1 MANKNFA
8 FGLVLSAALS
18 SKFSSSF
25 AKASQNVEELFANM
39 EKMRERAERLEGVLG
54 LF

>member
-39 EKMRERAERLEGVLG
+39 EKMREWAGRLKGVLG

>member
-8 FGLVLSAALS
+8 LGFVLSATLS
-18 SKFSSSF
+18 SKFLSSF

-39 EKMRERAERLEGVLG
+39 EKMCGQAGRMKGVLG